1 MSDLF
6 ADERL
11 QFYLR
16 NRDDIQTWAAIESD
30 VVAATRELLARAQ
43 PQIEERLLAQ
53 DPAVLVARNDSG
65 PWERIL
71 ARHASWPE
79 SVGLTLEWHR
89 QVDPT
94 GANRP
99 KIGVFWWADPPSLIE
114 PRARLTEVLAKAPL
128 YALGFKVPMGGVWPV
143 GMFAQADQ
151 SWWREPDSWIETLVD
166 KVAETWPLV
175 ASTIDEVLGA
185 RLTTTQSA

>member
-1 MSDLF
+1 MSNLF
-6 ADERL
+6 ADERM

-16 NRDDIQTWAAIESD
+16 NREDIRAWAAIESD

-43 PQIEERLLAQ
+43 PQIEERLLAADQ
-53 DPAVLVARNDSG
+53 SVLVGRHDSG
-65 PWERIL
+65 SWERIL

-114 PRARLTEVLAKAPL
+114 PRTRLTEIVAKAPL
-128 YALGFKVPMGGVWPV
+128 FALGFKVPMGGVWPV
-143 GMFAQADQ
+143 GMFASAD
-151 SWWREPDSWIETLVD
+151 SNWWREPDSWIASLID
-166 KVAETWPLV
+166 KIGEAWPLV
-175 ASTIDEVLGA
+175 ARKIDEVLG
-185 RLTTTQSA
+185 QI